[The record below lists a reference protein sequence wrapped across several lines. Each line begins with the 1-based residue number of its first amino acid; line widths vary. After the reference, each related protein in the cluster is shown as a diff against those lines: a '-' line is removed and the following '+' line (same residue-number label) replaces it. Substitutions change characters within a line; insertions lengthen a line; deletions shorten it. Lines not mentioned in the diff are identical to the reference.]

1 MVQKYQSPLRI
12 YKYPFELVMAAYERR
27 FPTCEMIPVFVGSDT
42 ISETDDGVVHV
53 IERKCRINVEAP
65 YLLKKITGVDI
76 VYFIQKNTLDRRNR
90 ILSIE
95 AWNESFANRITI
107 HELCTYR
114 VYPENPEWTCFEQS
128 ASLEVNHFWGF
139 EGVVEKLA
147 VKHYSQN
154 IKKGK
159 EIIEHYMNVLK
170 EEGITHIPPFNEKHL
185 KSKDNTNIDDLN
197 VPYIDSSD
205 NNHKN
210 GSINN
215 YNYNNQQMI
224 NNENGKT
231 GKES

>member
-1 MVQKYQSPLRI
+1 MVQKYQSPVRV

-65 YLLKKITGVDI
+65 YLLKKISGVDF
-76 VYFIQKNTLDRRNR
+76 VYFIQKNTLDRKNR
-90 ILSIE
+90 ILKIE
-95 AWNESFANRITI
+95 AWNESFANRIVI

-128 ASLEVNHFWGF
+128 ASLEVSHFWGF

-159 EIIEHYMNVLK
+159 EIIEHYINVLK
-170 EEGITHIPPFNEKHL
+170 EEGITYIPPFCSTKT
-185 KSKDNTNIDDLN
+185 SKDSLDELD
-197 VPYIDSSD
+197 VPFIDSAEP
-205 NNHKN
+205 NHKN

-215 YNYNNQQMI
+215 YNYNNCNQQMT
-224 NNENGKT
+224 EVAKQ
-231 GKES
+231 S